1 VHNIIDKFKRPRQ
14 TILFSA
20 TMPQKFQDFAKNTL
34 VKPLLVNVG
43 RAGAA
48 NLDVIQV
55 LVMLFCAALC
65 GSYDALDSPTLY
77 LFTGSVLCDIYVAM
91 ALCCG
96 KCRSSTLQR
105 PRSQSTGLCAPTLFT
120 KFRLLCSL
128 HIPVCRYVPR
138 TLSVAC
144 C

>member
-65 GSYDALDSPTLY
+65 GSYTALGYADTAQY
-77 LFTGSVLCDIYVAM
+77 LSTGSVLCEIYVA
-91 ALCCG
+91 LCCD

-105 PRSQSTGLCAPTLFT
+105 PL
-120 KFRLLCSL
+120 
-128 HIPVCRYVPR
+128 
-138 TLSVAC
+138 
-144 C
+144 

>member
-55 LVMLFCAALC
+55 WLSCC
-65 GSYDALDSPTLY
+65 
-77 LFTGSVLCDIYVAM
+77 VLCCTVWFV
-91 ALCCG
+91 CCA
-96 KCRSSTLQR
+96 RFADT
-105 PRSQSTGLCAPTLFT
+105 
-120 KFRLLCSL
+120 
-128 HIPVCRYVPR
+128 V
-138 TLSVAC
+138 
-144 C
+144 

>member
-55 LVMLFCAALC
+55 LVMLLCAALC
-65 GSYDALDSPTLY
+65 GSC
-77 LFTGSVLCDIYVAM
+77 VL
-91 ALCCG
+91 
-96 KCRSSTLQR
+96 R
-105 PRSQSTGLCAPTLFT
+105 
-120 KFRLLCSL
+120 
-128 HIPVCRYVPR
+128 
-138 TLSVAC
+138 
-144 C
+144 

>member
-55 LVMLFCAALC
+55 LVMLLCAALC
-65 GSYDALDSPTLY
+65 GSYDALDSPTLRSS
-77 LFTGSVLCDIYVAM
+77 LIVGSVLCDIYVA
-91 ALCCG
+91 
-96 KCRSSTLQR
+96 
-105 PRSQSTGLCAPTLFT
+105 LCAVESAEARHSTVTLA
-120 KFRLLCSL
+120 
-128 HIPVCRYVPR
+128 INY
-138 TLSVAC
+138 
-144 C
+144 

>member
-1 VHNIIDKFKRPRQ
+1 MPLLLPPTPTTPSLTTVQVHNIIDKFKRPRQ

-55 LVMLFCAALC
+55 LVVLLCAALC

-77 LFTGSVLCDIYVAM
+77 LFTGSVLCEIYV

-105 PRSQSTGLCAPTLFT
+105 PL
-120 KFRLLCSL
+120 
-128 HIPVCRYVPR
+128 
-138 TLSVAC
+138 
-144 C
+144 

>member
-1 VHNIIDKFKRPRQ
+1 LFISTNTHLTPSLTAVQVHNIIDKFKRPRQ

-55 LVMLFCAALC
+55 LVMLLCAALC
-65 GSYDALDSPTLY
+65 GSLDSPTLY
-77 LFTGSVLCDIYVAM
+77 LFAGSVLCEIYVA
-91 ALCCG
+91 LCCE
-96 KCRSSTLQR
+96 KC
-105 PRSQSTGLCAPTLFT
+105 
-120 KFRLLCSL
+120 
-128 HIPVCRYVPR
+128 
-138 TLSVAC
+138 
-144 C
+144 